1 MNDYNT
7 YRVEVSINTDFLA
20 GWKDDAVPN
29 MDFMY
34 DQESL
39 EECEEIDGIFYATY
53 STWIVETEK
62 VIEMATPSGV
72 EFITIPVGEYGL
84 RP

>member
-34 DQESL
+34 DQESF

>member
-39 EECEEIDGIFYATY
+39 EECEEIDGIFYSTY